1 MPGKK
6 ADNRRVYPDANH
18 QPRHKAKLRKQ
29 WALERQAESDKLTT
43 QQKLD
48 RLPPEPLCKKQRARL
63 LALLA
68 KPVKVVPEPVV
79 AQGEPVAAAP
89 SKEEKKARKYIKGQ

>member
-1 MPGKK
+1 
-6 ADNRRVYPDANH
+6 
-18 QPRHKAKLRKQ
+18 
-29 WALERQAESDKLTT
+29 
-43 QQKLD
+43 
-48 RLPPEPLCKKQRARL
+48 L

-89 SKEEKKARKYIKGQ
+89 SKEEKKARKYMKGQ

>member
-1 MPGKK
+1 MPGKRSNNDRK
-6 ADNRRVYPDANH
+6 YPDANH

-29 WALERQAESDKLTT
+29 WALERQAESDKLTP

-48 RLPPEPLCKKQRARL
+48 RLPSEPHCKRQRDRL

-68 KPVKVVPEPVV
+68 KPAKVVPEPVV
-79 AQGEPVAAAP
+79 AQQQATAEAP
-89 SKEEKKARKYIKGQ
+89 SKEDKKARKYMKGQ